1 MRPIKFR
8 GKSKQG
14 TWFYGDLVRNF
25 CFEPQGDI
33 IACAIISDNDY
44 VQVIPET
51 VGQSTGLHD
60 KNGKEIYE
68 GDILKI
74 KHCEQPYG
82 GEVYYDG
89 ELARFAI
96 KDKNCFR
103 PLVFIGT
110 PLNKEN
116 IYEIIGN
123 IHTTPELLEQDNE

>member
-51 VGQSTGLHD
+51 VGQSIGFHD
-60 KNGKEIYE
+60 KNGREIWEDTFVIIPPKEE
-68 GDILKI
+68 GE
-74 KHCEQPYG
+74 CEVKGRVIFVHGCFMIDSEYG
-82 GEVYYDG
+82 LYPLHIHEENDFEV
-89 ELARFAI
+89 
-96 KDKNCFR
+96 
-103 PLVFIGT
+103 
-110 PLNKEN
+110 
-116 IYEIIGN
+116 IGN
-123 IHTTPELLEQDNE
+123 RFENAELLEQDNE

>member
-60 KNGKEIYE
+60 KNGKEDYFDDILQTYYDDGKTE
-68 GDILKI
+68 GDIGVLVWNDDAGTIDLKS
-74 KHCEQPYG
+74 KRGQFPLYVYAYH
-82 GEVYYDG
+82 EV
-89 ELARFAI
+89 
-96 KDKNCFR
+96 
-103 PLVFIGT
+103 IGD
-110 PLNKEN
+110 
-116 IYEIIGN
+116 
-123 IHTTPELLEQDNE
+123 IHATPELLEQDNE